1 MVRMLRTEVSSEWR
15 ASRTLCDGELSLLMH
30 VPDWNKMEI
39 YISWVWIKPLP
50 LSDLTFNGLM
60 GINTLFDLRAFFQ
73 RTKAPRF
80 TSSPHTHTQKDRWGL
95 PSSSM
100 LLSTWGFTQN
110 GGGRLEKTSHHLTL
124 ASTFKCTCSCSF
136 RS

>member
-1 MVRMLRTEVSSEWR
+1 
-15 ASRTLCDGELSLLMH
+15 
-30 VPDWNKMEI
+30 
-39 YISWVWIKPLP
+39 
-50 LSDLTFNGLM
+50 M

-73 RTKAPRF
+73 RTKVSRF
-80 TSSPHTHTQKDRWGL
+80 TSSPHTHTHTHTQKDRWGL

-136 RS
+136 RSKQPGVCVLHRQACVQKSRSIADKHAKLWCTALPRAPAS